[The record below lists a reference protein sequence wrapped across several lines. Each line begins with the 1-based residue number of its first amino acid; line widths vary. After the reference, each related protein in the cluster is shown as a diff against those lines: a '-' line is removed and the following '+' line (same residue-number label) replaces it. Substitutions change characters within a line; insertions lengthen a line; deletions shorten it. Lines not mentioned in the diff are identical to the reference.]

1 MDWERRSSRMLE
13 FENSPT
19 VNINMSSLQG
29 YVKTTYD
36 KLVKTFGEPTFTD
49 ASPYEKVNAQW
60 MLEFKVPYE
69 DEYGE
74 DFNYVTATIYNW
86 KDGYIPME
94 EYDWHIGGF
103 HGHGSNAVDAV
114 QKCLD
119 SV

>member
-1 MDWERRSSRMLE
+1 MSRQLMH
-13 FENSPT
+13 
-19 VNINMSSLQG
+19 
-29 YVKTTYD
+29 
-36 KLVKTFGEPTFTD
+36 KLVKTFGEPTYTD

-86 KDGYIPME
+86 KDGYIPTD

-103 HGHGSNAVDAV
+103 DHSTNGRRLCSES
-114 QKCLD
+114 LD
-119 SV
+119 SA